1 MKTKMMSV
9 AAYVSANPTAFKAA
23 SLLFTAALAL
33 VFSASPGGAIS
44 LNGWA
49 SGGAGGS

>member
-23 SLLFTAALAL
+23 SFLFTAALVLAG
-33 VFSASPGGAIS
+33 VISPQ
-44 LNGWA
+44 GWA
-49 SGGAGGS
+49 IGGAGGS